1 MVKSNKLDFNKF
13 EIHELS
19 QKFLENSSFDSG
31 DNDLNEF
38 LYEESVDY
46 CKSNLAV
53 VFLVFHENEIIAFFS
68 LSSDSVKVNKKLE
81 IKLKYYP
88 SMKIGRLAVDKNY
101 QSNGI
106 GKWIL
111 DWVIG
116 FTKKIRMTHGIRYLS
131 VDAYNNTKT
140 LNFYIK
146 K

>member
-1 MVKSNKLDFNKF
+1 
-13 EIHELS
+13 
-19 QKFLENSSFDSG
+19 
-31 DNDLNEF
+31 
-38 LYEESVDY
+38 
-46 CKSNLAV
+46 
-53 VFLVFHENEIIAFFS
+53 
-68 LSSDSVKVNKKLE
+68 
-81 IKLKYYP
+81 
-88 SMKIGRLAVDKNY
+88 MKIGRLAVDKNY